1 MRMSGE
7 VVSAQGLKIGM
18 YVPFSERQMDGE
30 TPRWAD
36 ILAMAQRAEEAGFD
50 SLWVPDH
57 LIQYYDGVDPRGGWE
72 CWSLVSALAATTK
85 RVELGTIVTATSFR
99 NPAMLAKIVD
109 TVEEIS
115 GGRVI
120 LGLGTGYHEPE
131 YRAFGYPFD
140 HPFSRFE
147 EALKIIHG
155 LLRHGHVD
163 FVGKYYE
170 ARECELRPRGPRP
183 EGPPIMI
190 GSSGPKM
197 LNLLAQYANLWNV
210 WLVHGISRPESIP
223 PLRAQ
228 VDAACQ
234 AVGRD
239 PATVGRTATVLV
251 DYIGTDDVALRL
263 MRPAS
268 KPEGIV
274 GDAPE
279 VAAALLAFAAE
290 GISQIQV
297 FLQPNNLAGIE
308 RFAPVLE
315 AVKQQSQR

>member
-1 MRMSGE
+1 MSGE
-7 VVSAQGLKIGM
+7 SAPVQKLKIGM
-18 YVPFSERQMDGE
+18 YVPFSERQMQGE
-30 TPRWAD
+30 TPGWAD
-36 ILAMAQRAEEAGFD
+36 ILAMAQRAEAVGFD

-72 CWSLVSALAATTK
+72 CWSLVSALAASTNH
-85 RVELGTIVTATSFR
+85 VELGTIVTATSFR

-140 HPFSRFE
+140 HPFSRFA
-147 EALKIIHG
+147 EALAIIHG
-155 LLRHGHVD
+155 LLRHGQVD

-170 ARECELRPRGPRP
+170 ARECELRPRGPRRN
-183 EGPPIMI
+183 GPPIMI

-197 LNLLAQYANLWNV
+197 LGLLAQYADLWNV
-210 WLVHGISRPESIP
+210 WLVHGSSRPESIP

-251 DYIGTDDVALRL
+251 DYVGTDDLALRL

-268 KPEGIV
+268 TPEAIV
-274 GDAPE
+274 GDAQE
-279 VAAALLAFAAE
+279 VAATLRAFADE
-290 GISQIQV
+290 GISHLQI

-315 AVKQQSQR
+315 ALNK

>member
-1 MRMSGE
+1 MMGE
-7 VVSAQGLKIGM
+7 VTPLPRLKIGM

-36 ILAMAQRAEEAGFD
+36 ILAMAQRAEAVGFD

-57 LIQYYDGVDPRGGWE
+57 LIQYYDGVEPRGGWE
-72 CWSLVSALAATTK
+72 CWSLVSALAVATT

-140 HPFSRFE
+140 HPFSRFA
-147 EALKIIHG
+147 EALTILHG
-155 LLRHGHVD
+155 LLRHGQID

-183 EGPPIMI
+183 AGPPILI
-190 GSSGPKM
+190 GSSSPKM
-197 LNLLAQYANLWNV
+197 LGLLAQYADLWNV
-210 WLVHGISRPESIP
+210 WLVHGVSRAEAIP
-223 PLRAQ
+223 PLRER

-234 AVGRD
+234 AAGRD

-251 DYIGTDDVALRL
+251 DYVGTDDVALRL

-268 KPEGIV
+268 TPEPIR
-274 GDAPE
+274 GDAAE
-279 VAAALLAFAAE
+279 VAAALLAFADE
-290 GISQIQV
+290 GISHLQV

-315 AVKQQSQR
+315 AVQRQGAR

>member
-1 MRMSGE
+1 MSAGTAP
-7 VVSAQGLKIGM
+7 SPLKIGL
-18 YVPFSERQMDGE
+18 YVPFSERQLEGR

-36 ILAMAQRAEEAGFD
+36 ILAMARRAEDVGFD

-57 LIQYYDGVDPRGGWE
+57 LIQSYEGVEPRGGWE
-72 CWSLVSALAATTK
+72 CWTLVAALAATT
-85 RVELGTIVTATSFR
+85 RTIELGTIVTATAFR

-131 YRAFGYPFD
+131 YRAFGYPYD
-140 HPFSRFE
+140 HPFSRFK
-147 EALKIIHG
+147 EALTIIHG
-155 LLRHGHVD
+155 LLRHGQID
-163 FVGKYYE
+163 FVGEYYE
-170 ARECELRPRGPRP
+170 ARECELRPRGGPRR

-190 GSSGPKM
+190 GSSSPKM
-197 LNLLAQYANLWNV
+197 LNLLAQYADLWNV
-210 WLVHGISRPESIP
+210 WLVHGDSHPQAIP
-223 PLRAQ
+223 PLREK
-228 VDAACQ
+228 VDAACA

-239 PATVGRTATVLV
+239 PATLGRTATVLV

-268 KPEGIV
+268 TPAPIV
-274 GDAPE
+274 GDA
-279 VAAALLAFAAE
+279 AAIAATLRGFADE
-290 GISQIQV
+290 GIGQIQV
-297 FLQPNNLAGIE
+297 FLQPNNLAGME

-315 AVKQQSQR
+315 ELRRQG

>member
-1 MRMSGE
+1 MSGE
-7 VVSAQGLKIGM
+7 ITPAPRPKIGM
-18 YVPFSERQMDGE
+18 YVPFSERQMHGQ
-30 TPRWAD
+30 TPGWTD
-36 ILAMAQRAEEAGFD
+36 ILAMARRAEAVGFD

-57 LIQYYDGVDPRGGWE
+57 LIQYYEGVEPRGGWE
-72 CWSLVSALAATTK
+72 CWTLVSALAATTS

-131 YRAFGYPFD
+131 YRAFGYPYD
-140 HPFSRFE
+140 HPFSRFA
-147 EALKIIHG
+147 EALTIIHG
-155 LLRHGHVD
+155 LLRHGQID

-170 ARECELRPRGPRP
+170 ARECELRPRGGPRR

-190 GSSGPKM
+190 GSSSPKM
-197 LNLLAQYANLWNV
+197 LGLLAQYADLWNV
-210 WLVHGISRPESIP
+210 WLVHSNSHPASIP
-223 PLRAQ
+223 PLRER
-228 VDAACQ
+228 VDAACV

-239 PATVGRTATVLV
+239 PATLGRTATVLI
-251 DYIGTDDVALRL
+251 DYLGTDDVALRL

-268 KPEGIV
+268 TPEPIV
-274 GDAPE
+274 GDVE
-279 VAAALLAFAAE
+279 TIAATLRAFGDE
-290 GISQIQV
+290 GISHIQV
-297 FLQPNNLAGIE
+297 FLQPNNLEGIE

-315 AVKQQSQR
+315 AMQRQG

>member
-1 MRMSGE
+1 MSGE
-7 VVSAQGLKIGM
+7 ATPVQRLKIGM

-30 TPRWAD
+30 TPGWAD
-36 ILAMAQRAEEAGFD
+36 ILAMAQRAEAVGFD

-57 LIQYYDGVDPRGGWE
+57 LIQYYDGVEPRGGWE
-72 CWSLVSALAATTK
+72 CWTLVSALAAVTK

-131 YRAFGYPFD
+131 YRAFGYPYD
-140 HPFSRFE
+140 HLFSRFE
-147 EALKIIHG
+147 EALTILHG
-155 LLRHGHVD
+155 LLRHGQID
-163 FVGKYYE
+163 FAGKYYE
-170 ARECELRPRGPRP
+170 ARECELRPRGPRRA
-183 EGPPIMI
+183 GPPILI
-190 GSSGPKM
+190 GSSSPKM
-197 LNLLAQYANLWNV
+197 LGLLAKYADLWNV

-223 PLRAQ
+223 PLRER

-234 AVGRD
+234 AAGRD
-239 PATVGRTATVLV
+239 PSSLGRTATVLV
-251 DYIGTDDVALRL
+251 DYIGTDDVAMRL

-268 KPEGIV
+268 TPEPIT
-274 GDAPE
+274 GDAAE
-279 VAAALLAFAAE
+279 VAAVLRSFVDE
-290 GISQIQV
+290 GISHIQV

-308 RFAPVLE
+308 RFAPVLAE
-315 AVKQQSQR
+315 LRG

>member
-1 MRMSGE
+1 MAE
-7 VVSAQGLKIGM
+7 ESAPAQRPKIGM

-36 ILAMAQRAEEAGFD
+36 ILAMAQRAEAVGFD

-57 LIQYYDGVDPRGGWE
+57 LIQYYDGVEPRGGWE
-72 CWSLVSALAATTK
+72 CWSLVSALAASTS

-140 HPFSRFE
+140 HPFSRFA
-147 EALKIIHG
+147 EALTIIHG
-155 LLRHGHVD
+155 LLRHGQVD

-170 ARECELRPRGPRP
+170 ARECELRPRGPRRD
-183 EGPPIMI
+183 GPPIMI

-197 LNLLAQYANLWNV
+197 LGLLAQYADLWNV
-210 WLVHGISRPESIP
+210 WLVHGVSRPASIP

-234 AVGRD
+234 AAGRD

-251 DYIGTDDVALRL
+251 DYIGTADVALRL

-268 KPEGIV
+268 TPEPIV

-279 VAAALLAFAAE
+279 VAATLRAFADE
-290 GISQIQV
+290 GISHLQV

-315 AVKQQSQR
+315 AVKQQSAG